1 MRAGKCARREQ
12 PGVVGDA
19 LVLDLLARMPAPQLG
34 RLMVRAF
41 EMPRVGEQ
49 LVGED
54 GGEMLERHGRREA
67 DDRRLR
73 LGDAQAILDLLLQ
86 LRQIV
91 AGVGRAAVE
100 RVMLAAVDRFLGGEC
115 LDLLGELGRRALA
128 EGANALDEER
138 LAGGEGGRK
147 RIVDCGR
154 LDAPAM
160 P

>member
-1 MRAGKCARREQ
+1 M
-12 PGVVGDA
+12 
-19 LVLDLLARMPAPQLG
+19 LDLLARVPPPQLG
-34 RLMVRAF
+34 RFMVGAL
-41 EMPRVGEQ
+41 EMPRIGKQ
-49 LVGED
+49 LVRED

-67 DDRRLR
+67 DDRRLAP
-73 LGDAQAILDLLLQ
+73 GHAEPVFDLLLE

-100 RVMLAAVDRFLGGEC
+100 RVMLAAVDRFLGGEA
-115 LDLLGELGRRALA
+115 LDLLGQLGRGALA
-128 EGANALDEER
+128 ERADALDEER
-138 LAGGEGGRK
+138 LAGREGGRQ